1 MIAIKTRH
9 CAINFWPKVASALWS
24 HWAPALSVMG
34 LSPQLLSFFVAWWL
48 FEVEG
53 WYYWPGSWPYR
64 IDEDTVGLNIVS
76 LVKCVIVL
84 MYHEVLYPLPTFHVL
99 GGIVPSNLENS
110 INSSDVSGSGNRL
123 MIMIMMV
130 MKTTTKMKV
139 KMRTVER
146 VKRCTAWKC
155 NTGGDQPSINWDS
168 LLRSRIAICWIR
180 KPRYIKIAVQVIYIS
195 AGIAGDSWHFEIQ
208 YNTFWKQV
216 GRGTWLGDTKM
227 MEVGNN
233 GGRRKREKRFGK
245 TKRPAG

>member
-1 MIAIKTRH
+1 
-9 CAINFWPKVASALWS
+9 
-24 HWAPALSVMG
+24 
-34 LSPQLLSFFVAWWL
+34 
-48 FEVEG
+48 
-53 WYYWPGSWPYR
+53 
-64 IDEDTVGLNIVS
+64 
-76 LVKCVIVL
+76 

-180 KPRYIKIAVQVIYIS
+180 KPRYIKIAVQVIFQLELQETL
-195 AGIAGDSWHFEIQ
+195 GILK
-208 YNTFWKQV
+208 YNTIPLKAS
-216 GRGTWLGDTKM
+216 GS
-227 MEVGNN
+227 GNLARRHHDY
-233 GGRRKREKRFGK
+233 GGR
-245 TKRPAG
+245 